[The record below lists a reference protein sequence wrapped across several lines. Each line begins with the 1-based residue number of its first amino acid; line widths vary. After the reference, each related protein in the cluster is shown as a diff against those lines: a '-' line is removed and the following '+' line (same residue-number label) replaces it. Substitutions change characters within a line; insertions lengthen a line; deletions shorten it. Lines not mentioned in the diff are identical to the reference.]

1 MCRSKAML
9 LISQSRSARPWSWCV
24 RNQRGAALVEMAVA
38 FPLLVLLLFGVAEFG
53 RAVWLYDTTAHA
65 AREATRYAIVR
76 GGESGRAVTANDIEQ
91 YVRGSIVGVGDA
103 QVTTTWEPDNRPGSA
118 VEVTVRVTFNP
129 ALPIMPS
136 LPLRSTS
143 RLIISF

>member
-9 LISQSRSARPWSWCV
+9 LISQSRSARPWSRCIG
-24 RNQRGAALVEMAVA
+24 NQRGAALVEMAVA
-38 FPLLVLLLFGVAEFG
+38 LPLLMVLLLGVTEFG

-76 GGESGRAVTANDIEQ
+76 GGESGRAVTANDIQQ
-91 YVRGSIVGVGDA
+91 YVRGIVGVGNA
-103 QVTTTWEPDNRPGSA
+103 QFTTTWQPDNQPGSA
-118 VEVTVRVTFNP
+118 VEVTVQVTFNP
-129 ALPIMPS
+129 ALPVMPS

-143 RLIISF
+143 RLIVSF